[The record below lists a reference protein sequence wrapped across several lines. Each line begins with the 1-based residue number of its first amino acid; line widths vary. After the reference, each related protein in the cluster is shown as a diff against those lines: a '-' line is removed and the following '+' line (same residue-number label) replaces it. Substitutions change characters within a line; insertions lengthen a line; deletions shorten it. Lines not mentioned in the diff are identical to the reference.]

1 MTPSHRFLAVAAILT
16 QSACS
21 GQGVR
26 VSEPA
31 PAAPEAAVT
40 AFLAAVNSN
49 DVARMAQLW
58 GTDRGPSRVV
68 IRNTQERE
76 RRLVVMQR
84 VLLHDAFQF
93 LATPSDQVAPAP
105 GRRILTVELTRGDR
119 RVTVPFTVVGQRAG
133 GWIVEDI
140 GLEAAMSLENPRRS
154 QSP

>member
-1 MTPSHRFLAVAAILT
+1 MTPSHRFLAIAAILT

-58 GTDRGPSRVV
+58 GTDRGPSPVV

-93 LATPSDQVAPAP
+93 LAAPSDQVAWWAHVGGMVAGAILILVMRRP
-105 GRRILTVELTRGDR
+105 GVPLFDRGLQD
-119 RVTVPFTVVGQRAG
+119 T
-133 GWIVEDI
+133 
-140 GLEAAMSLENPRRS
+140 AAS
-154 QSP
+154 

>member
-1 MTPSHRFLAVAAILT
+1 VAPSHRFLAIAAFLT
-16 QSACS
+16 LSACR
-21 GQGVR
+21 GQAVR

-40 AFLAAVNSN
+40 AFLAAVNNN
-49 DVARMAQLW
+49 DVDRMALLW

-68 IRNTQERE
+68 IRDTQERE

-140 GLEAAMSLENPRRS
+140 GLEAAMPLGNPRRS
-154 QSP
+154 SNP

>member
-1 MTPSHRFLAVAAILT
+1 VTPSHRFLAIAAFLT
-16 QSACS
+16 LSACR
-21 GQGVR
+21 GQAVR

-49 DVARMAQLW
+49 DVDRMALLW
-58 GTDRGPSRVV
+58 GTDRGSSRVV
-68 IRNTQERE
+68 IRNAQERE
-76 RRLVVMQR
+76 RRLEVMQR

-93 LATPSDQVAPAP
+93 VAAPEQVTPAP
-105 GRRILTVELTRGDR
+105 GRRILTVELTRGDV

-140 GLEAAMSLENPRRS
+140 GLEAAMPLGNPRRS
-154 QSP
+154 SNP

>member
-1 MTPSHRFLAVAAILT
+1 VAPSHRFLAIAAILT

-58 GTDRGPSRVV
+58 GTDRGPSPVV
-68 IRNTQERE
+68 IRNTRERE
-76 RRLVVMQR
+76 RRLAVMQQ
-84 VLLHDAFQF
+84 VLWHDAFRF
-93 LATPSDQVAPAP
+93 VAAPSDQIAPAP
-105 GRRILTVELTRGDR
+105 GRRILTVELTRGER
-119 RVTVPFTVVGQRAG
+119 RVSVPFTVVGRRAG

-140 GLEAAMSLENPRRS
+140 GLEAAMPLGNLRRASNP
-154 QSP
+154 

>member
-1 MTPSHRFLAVAAILT
+1 MTPSHRFFAIAAILT

-21 GQGVR
+21 AQGAR
-26 VSEPA
+26 VGEPA

-58 GTDRGPSRVV
+58 GTDRGPSPVV

-84 VLLHDAFQF
+84 VLTHDAFQF
-93 LATPSDQVAPAP
+93 LVAPSDQVAPAP
-105 GRRILTVELTRGDR
+105 GRRILTVELTRGGR

-140 GLEAAMSLENPRRS
+140 GLEAAMPLGNPRR
-154 QSP
+154 P